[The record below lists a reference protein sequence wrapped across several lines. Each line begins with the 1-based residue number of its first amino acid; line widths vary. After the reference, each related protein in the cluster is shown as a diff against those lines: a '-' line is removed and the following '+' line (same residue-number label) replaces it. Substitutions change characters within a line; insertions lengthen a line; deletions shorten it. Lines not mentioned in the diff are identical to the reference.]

1 MTRQKLKCLLDSNS
15 RVIYSL
21 VSSLKLYLKLKW
33 VTVSL
38 FYFQNIAN
46 FTKTKANIQT
56 INYSTNIEIHYC
68 SYFLFPLIPSKSSI
82 KEIKSNL
89 SGLCW
94 DKCITNLL
102 HNSQIKCDFRKFSWY
117 DKFCFELGRWKNQC
131 NMLKIVKTE
140 NLVKKSDGETLSE
153 LCQTSLD

>member
-1 MTRQKLKCLLDSNS
+1 MSYSKFILLPRHRKFYKNKGKYPDNKLQYQHWNTPLFIFSISID
-15 RVIYSL
+15 RFE
-21 VSSLKLYLKLKW
+21 KLNKRNK
-33 VTVSL
+33 
-38 FYFQNIAN
+38 
-46 FTKTKANIQT
+46 
-56 INYSTNIEIHYC
+56 
-68 SYFLFPLIPSKSSI
+68 
-82 KEIKSNL
+82 IKSVT
-89 SGLCW
+89 GLCW